1 MIETIQLF
9 PGVTLYCFRDSRF
22 KQGCLSIQL
31 LRPMVHE
38 EAAMNA
44 LLPSVLLRGTR
55 SAPDLRQITRRLDDL
70 YGASISP
77 LVRRVGDYQTT
88 GFYISMID
96 DRFALPGE
104 TVLADTMAFAGELLL
119 DSPLSGDGFLPEFVE
134 SEKKNQISAI
144 ETELND
150 KRVYA
155 MQRLFEI
162 LCKGDSY
169 GVPRMGDTAHTRAI
183 TPQKLYS
190 HYKTILSQS
199 PVCLFYVGSQDPDR
213 VARSLLPVF
222 SAIARDY
229 RPLPPQCRFQGGPGS
244 DVTET
249 LDVTQGKL
257 CLGYTTP
264 ITNRDPEFY
273 AMQVFNALF
282 GGGMTS
288 KLFQNVRE
296 KQSLC
301 YSVGSGYYAAK
312 GLLLVSAGIDFD
324 KEAQTR
330 QEVERQLEACR
341 RGDITDAELTAARQ
355 ALISTLQGVHDS
367 PSSIEGY
374 YSSMVLSG
382 IDRTPE
388 AYRQG
393 IEQVTAAQV
402 TEAARSVTAHSS
414 YFLKGETQ

>member
-1 MIETIQLF
+1 M
-9 PGVTLYCFRDSRF
+9 
-22 KQGCLSIQL
+22 
-31 LRPMVHE
+31 
-38 EAAMNA
+38 
-44 LLPSVLLRGTR
+44 
-55 SAPDLRQITRRLDDL
+55 
-70 YGASISP
+70 
-77 LVRRVGDYQTT
+77 
-88 GFYISMID
+88 
-96 DRFALPGE
+96 
-104 TVLADTMAFAGELLL
+104 
-119 DSPLSGDGFLPEFVE
+119 
-134 SEKKNQISAI
+134 
-144 ETELND
+144 
-150 KRVYA
+150 
-155 MQRLFEI
+155 
-162 LCKGDSY
+162 
-169 GVPRMGDTAHTRAI
+169 
-183 TPQKLYS
+183 
-190 HYKTILSQS
+190 
-199 PVCLFYVGSQDPDR
+199 
-213 VARSLLPVF
+213 
-222 SAIARDY
+222 
-229 RPLPPQCRFQGGPGS
+229 
-244 DVTET
+244 TET

-273 AMQVFNALF
+273 AMQVFNTLF

-388 AYRQG
+388 EYRQG